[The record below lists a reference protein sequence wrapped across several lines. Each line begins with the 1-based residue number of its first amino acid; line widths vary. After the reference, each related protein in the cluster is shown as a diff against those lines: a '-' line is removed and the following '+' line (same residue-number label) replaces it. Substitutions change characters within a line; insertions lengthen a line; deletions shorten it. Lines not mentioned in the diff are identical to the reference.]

1 MIYSSP
7 DIECVR
13 LKLVIMG
20 HFLPFY
26 PTINLKNQNFEKMKK
41 SIWRYHHLD
50 LYTKNHDQ
58 MMYASRDK
66 ECNNF
71 LSPWA
76 TFCTLNQH

>member
-26 PTINLKNQNFEKMKK
+26 PTNNLKNQNFEKMKK
-41 SIWRYHHLD
+41 SIWRYHLD

-58 MMYASRDK
+58 MMYAFRDK
-66 ECNNF
+66 ERNNF